1 MSNAAGGKMK
11 KREKFNKKLSRQI
24 DLAHYAIDQLTGQS
38 RAPGQVR
45 KLIAL
50 RARLTYLE
58 KQIWSTR

>member
-1 MSNAAGGKMK
+1 MQKN
-11 KREKFNKKLSRQI
+11 EKFNKKLSRQI

-38 RAPGQVR
+38 RTPGQVR
-45 KLIAL
+45 KLANL